1 MTDRTVRYRPFEGAE
16 FAIVGSDADRGVL
29 LSIEQRGG
37 QYEQGI
43 GRLLRRVVPADGVAV
58 DVGANIGVLT
68 RLMAELAPRG
78 RVYAFEPAAE
88 NFDYLRRNVA
98 GLDHVEVRQAA
109 VLGRDGPVHL
119 EFNEAYPAGSFVA
132 EHGEPVEGVR
142 LDSWAHQAG
151 LTRLDVLKIDVEGAE
166 PSVLAGA
173 REVIRRWRPVT
184 IVECNVQALRR
195 VAGLSLEEF
204 FACFVALFDRVG
216 VVEESGSTTTVSS
229 PGDLELLLG
238 HHGVVDVV
246 GLPRGS
252 ALAAARDRLGSRA
265 RLAALGRAHRPT
277 RPPERNF
284 VVSPGVTL
292 SVDDEVGGRAGEVL
306 RVPVRVVNGGRW
318 WLSSAFTYEPVHLS
332 YRWFDQSGSQ
342 LAGEGRRTPFSQ
354 PLAPGSR
361 ALLPMTLELPRE
373 PGRYELAVTLV
384 QECFAWL
391 DQIDPGCVLRVPV
404 EVTGSG

>member
-16 FAIVGSDADRGVL
+16 FDIVGSDADRGVL

-37 QYEQGI
+37 QYERGI
-43 GRLLRRVVPADGVAV
+43 GHLLRRVVPPDGVAV

-109 VLGRDGPVHL
+109 VLDRDGPVHL

-142 LDSWAHQAG
+142 LDSWADQAG

-173 REVIRRWRPVT
+173 REVIRRCRPVT

-195 VAGLSLEEF
+195 IAGLSLEEF
-204 FACFVALFDRVG
+204 FACFCALFDRVG

-229 PGDLELLLG
+229 LADLELLLG
-238 HHGVVDVV
+238 HHGVVDLV

-252 ALAAARDRLGSRA
+252 ALAGARDRLESRA
-265 RLAALGRAHRPT
+265 RLAALARAHRPT

-292 SVDDEVGGRAGEVL
+292 SVDDEVGGPAGEVL

-318 WLSSAFTYEPVHLS
+318 WLSSGFTYEPVHLS
-332 YRWFDQSGSQ
+332 YRWFDHAGSPVV
-342 LAGEGRRTPFSQ
+342 GEGLRTQFSQ
-354 PLAPGSR
+354 PLPPGGR
-361 ALLPMTLELPRE
+361 AVLPMTLELPPQ
-373 PGRYELAVTLV
+373 PGRYELVVTLV

-391 DQIDPGCVLRVPV
+391 DQIDPGCTLRLPV